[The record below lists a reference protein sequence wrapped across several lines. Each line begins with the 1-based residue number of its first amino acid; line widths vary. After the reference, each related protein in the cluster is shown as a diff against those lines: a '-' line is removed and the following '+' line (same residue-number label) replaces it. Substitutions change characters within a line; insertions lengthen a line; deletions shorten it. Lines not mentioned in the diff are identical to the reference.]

1 MRRAGGPSA
10 GPSSEAPAPTSSGCA
25 PGGLPRPREHARTR
39 IGSGSLSAGCR
50 SHVRRR
56 TPRPFPNALVAPRG
70 CRTVPPLPMG
80 TPRLGVQRT
89 RPGHPESNDNTR
101 PNSEARAPPPRLLLH
116 ATPRRVAAPPA
127 LTHASPNL
135 SPGPPDAT
143 LPALPSR
150 ESSSSAPESRTVLTE
165 AALSP
170 SDPPVRRGVRARQPH
185 TALRQRPHPGPRAP
199 RTEKAAGFGELLRA
213 VPACASSPVL

>member
-101 PNSEARAPPPRLLLH
+101 PNLEARAPPPRLLLH

-127 LTHASPNL
+127 LAHASPNL
-135 SPGPPDAT
+135 SPTPHCLRCPLASRL
-143 LPALPSR
+143 LPLQR
-150 ESSSSAPESRTVLTE
+150 VERFG
-165 AALSP
+165 
-170 SDPPVRRGVRARQPH
+170 RRRRS
-185 TALRQRPHPGPRAP
+185 AP
-199 RTEKAAGFGELLRA
+199 RTHPSDEASGRA
-213 VPACASSPVL
+213 SRTRHCGKGHTPAPEHPAQKRPPGSANC